1 MPLTCDVTATVL
13 IGSTVPS
20 APMVYGTAR
29 RSARATVTGTR
40 PPPAACERVQAATAA
55 AMAQPPATTCPNLR
69 NVRMSGRSTY
79 AQKGRNAKW
88 GTAVEGFVQRQYGAM
103 RSRGGARLRGGLPAS
118 VAWPAP
124 G

>member
-79 AQKGRNAKW
+79 AQEGRNVEGGPAL
-88 GTAVEGFVQRQYGAM
+88 EGFVQRRRGAM
-103 RSRGGARLRGGLPAS
+103 PSLGWAR
-118 VAWPAP
+118 W
-124 G
+124 

>member
-40 PPPAACERVQAATAA
+40 LPPAACERVQAATAA
-55 AMAQPPATTCPNLR
+55 AMAQPPATTFPNLG
-69 NVRMSGRSTY
+69 NVRMAGRSTY
-79 AQKGRNAKW
+79 AQKGRNVTGAP
-88 GTAVEGFVQRQYGAM
+88 ALEG
-103 RSRGGARLRGGLPAS
+103 SLLRR
-118 VAWPAP
+118 
-124 G
+124 